1 MYRLVNTWHV
11 SPPFQCFDGL
21 PSFESGSTSPAIISQ
36 FLVSS
41 QCVAGYPRSIQHY
54 SRSRIPVFL
63 LEKTLLVERQFYAA
77 ECSDS
82 LKSNPDICH
91 TQSLVYLPLTPL
103 DHLDFSKNRLC
114 PFISRLTKMLAH
126 SFMAINQ
133 GKSREFC
140 TNPAASFHS
149 N

>member
-1 MYRLVNTWHV
+1 MLVHHFNV
-11 SPPFQCFDGL
+11 S
-21 PSFESGSTSPAIISQ
+21 TA
-36 FLVSS
+36 FLVLKVVRLLLLSS
-41 QCVAGYPRSIQHY
+41 ASFWFHLSVSLGIQDLSIQHY